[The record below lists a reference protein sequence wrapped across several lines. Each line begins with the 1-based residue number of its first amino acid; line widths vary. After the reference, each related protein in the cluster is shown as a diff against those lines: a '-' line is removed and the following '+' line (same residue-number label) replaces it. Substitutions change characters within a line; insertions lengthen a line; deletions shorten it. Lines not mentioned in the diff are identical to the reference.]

1 MNIVTKSQQLKLKGQ
16 FTGLTRKKIMRK
28 QEEEKENQ
36 SMMLTVVW
44 NEYNNTRKR
53 KGEIDRRIA
62 VLGYPN
68 TLEEA
73 YSLMD
78 KYLKKIQ
85 FKSYIGRQWV
95 RDNTLI
101 YDFGSHEKYFKLHN
115 LNEETKRKLSK
126 SS

>member
-1 MNIVTKSQQLKLKGQ
+1 
-16 FTGLTRKKIMRK
+16 MRK

-101 YDFGSHEKYFKLHN
+101 YYIVSHEKYIK
-115 LNEETKRKLSK
+115 
-126 SS
+126 

>member
-1 MNIVTKSQQLKLKGQ
+1 
-16 FTGLTRKKIMRK
+16 MRE
-28 QEEEKENQ
+28 QEEKEEKENQ
-36 SMMLTVVW
+36 KQSMMLTIVW
-44 NEYNNTRKR
+44 NEYSNTRKR
-53 KGEIDRRIA
+53 KGEIDRRIT

-101 YDFGSHEKYFKLHN
+101 YDFGSHGKYFKLHN

>member
-1 MNIVTKSQQLKLKGQ
+1 
-16 FTGLTRKKIMRK
+16 MRK

-36 SMMLTVVW
+36 SMMLTIVW

-53 KGEIDRRIA
+53 KEEIDRRIA

-85 FKSYIGRQWV
+85 FRSYLGRQWV
-95 RDNTLI
+95 RDNTVI
-101 YDFGSHEKYFKLHN
+101 YGFGSHGKYFKLHN
-115 LNEETKRKLSK
+115 LNKETKRKLSK